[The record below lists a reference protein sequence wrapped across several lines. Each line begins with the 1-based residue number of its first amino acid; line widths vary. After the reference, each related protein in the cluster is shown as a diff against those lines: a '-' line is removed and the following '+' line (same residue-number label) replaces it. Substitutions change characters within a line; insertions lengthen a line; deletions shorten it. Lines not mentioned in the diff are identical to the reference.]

1 MGLKELLP
9 AANISR
15 LVASRPQ
22 LLLQETRE
30 VAAAVEDLQ
39 QLLQVEHVD
48 RWVSRSSSSSSS
60 S

>member
-1 MGLKELLP
+1 MGLRELLP

-22 LLLQETRE
+22 LLLQETGE

-48 RWVSRSSSSSSS
+48 RWASGNSSCSCL
-60 S
+60 